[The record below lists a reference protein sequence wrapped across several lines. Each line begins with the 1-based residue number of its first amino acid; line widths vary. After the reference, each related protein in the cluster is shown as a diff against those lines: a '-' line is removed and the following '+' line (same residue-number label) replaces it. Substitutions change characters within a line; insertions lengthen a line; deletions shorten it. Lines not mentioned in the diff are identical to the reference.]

1 MVARIEHRF
10 EDGLE
15 HYTNLQPMW
24 GGENIRKRNRY
35 NVHDKHAYLKQWLD
49 LCVFKIFTFI
59 KNKSTMSTQK
69 KNTTPKNVS
78 ISIKKKPYFTN
89 KNTIAFL
96 FILVF
101 SGVIGV
107 VVFLLYTSSTST
119 ISNSEKTKCP
129 ENNGDL
135 VGWYFY
141 DDVICFYNSSSE
153 TTSDRRRRLFIGSVY
168 RSLTDGIDSSD
179 IVENIEFFNG
189 AYWGVSDG
197 YVAGNILPRS
207 MINTSCTSESTH
219 KGCQNFF
226 WERIV
231 NGTVV
236 DITNP
241 RGLSASSFIQ
251 TRIDNGGIWED
262 LSDTSGDSNFCKS
275 AINTEEA
282 KSYISKFPNILPDL
296 SSTVNNTYNS
306 SDIKH
311 RMLCNM
317 IEYPYYP
324 DTTRRG
330 GVDGNRVFNIFTV
343 EILDNQ
349 VYYTYLCNKGDARLL
364 SAHEYQ
370 PIWLILLTK
379 LYSKYVSNVD
389 YNITMNYTPQKYVEY
404 KNNIVDIPCNPL
416 ISLS

>member
-1 MVARIEHRF
+1 
-10 EDGLE
+10 
-15 HYTNLQPMW
+15 
-24 GGENIRKRNRY
+24 
-35 NVHDKHAYLKQWLD
+35 
-49 LCVFKIFTFI
+49 
-59 KNKSTMSTQK
+59 MSTQK

-78 ISIKKKPYFTN
+78 ISIKQKKPYFTN
-89 KNTIAFL
+89 KNTLVIL
-96 FILVF
+96 FILLLG
-101 SGVIGV
+101 GVIGV
-107 VVFLLYTSSTST
+107 VVFLLSTSSAST
-119 ISNSEKTKCP
+119 ISNSENKTISSSEKTKCP

-141 DDVICFYNSSSE
+141 NDVICFYNSGE
-153 TTSDRRRRLFIGSVY
+153 VASDRRRLFIGSVY
-168 RSLTDGIDSSD
+168 RSLTDGVDTSD
-179 IVENIEFFNG
+179 IVENVESFNG
-189 AYWGVSDG
+189 AYWGLSYG

-207 MINTSCTSESTH
+207 MLNTSCTSLSTH
-219 KGCQNFF
+219 ESCQKFF

-236 DITNP
+236 DITNS

-251 TRIDNGGIWED
+251 SRIDSGGIWED
-262 LSDTSGDSNFCKS
+262 PSDTSGDSNLCKS

-296 SSTVNNTYNS
+296 SPTSNNTYNS

-343 EILDNQ
+343 EIQNNQ
-349 VYYTYLCNKGDARLL
+349 VYYTYLCEEGAGRLL
-364 SAHEYQ
+364 SAHAYQ
-370 PIWLILLTK
+370 PIWLVLLTK
-379 LYSKYVSNVD
+379 LYSKYVSNVN
-389 YNITMNYTPQKYVEY
+389 YNITMSYTPKRYLEY
-404 KNNIVDIPCNPL
+404 NNNIADIPCVTIP
-416 ISLS
+416 S